1 MVEFDNDTP
10 TETIDWVIAKLIS
23 PTNNGGSQLLA
34 KTTNINTNGKQ
45 VCHSLKNMLKN
56 E

>member
-10 TETIDWVIAKLIS
+10 TETIDWVISKLILPPS
-23 PTNNGGSQLLA
+23 SGGSQLLA
-34 KTTNINTNGKQ
+34 KTTNISTNGKQ
-45 VCHSLKNMLKN
+45 VCRSLKNKLKN

>member
-10 TETIDWVIAKLIS
+10 TETIDWVITKLIS
-23 PTNNGGSQLLA
+23 PPSNGGSQLLA
-34 KTTNINTNGKQ
+34 KTTNISTNGKQ
-45 VCHSLKNMLKN
+45 VCRSLKNKLKN